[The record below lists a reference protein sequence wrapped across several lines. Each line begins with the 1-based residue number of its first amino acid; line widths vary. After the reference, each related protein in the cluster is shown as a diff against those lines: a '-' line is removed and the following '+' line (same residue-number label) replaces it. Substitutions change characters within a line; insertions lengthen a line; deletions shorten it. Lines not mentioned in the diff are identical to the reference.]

1 MVSVLLPLLWS
12 PAFTLVSL
20 TPSSVD
26 TSLISDISSTDFL
39 DEARELFFNLFF
51 SCDLFLAAALKSF
64 LLLNVG
70 LDDAMMSG
78 GADLSGDDDDDEADA
93 DLEEVS
99 FVGDI
104 LQDHYL

>member
-1 MVSVLLPLLWS
+1 
-12 PAFTLVSL
+12 
-20 TPSSVD
+20 
-26 TSLISDISSTDFL
+26 
-39 DEARELFFNLFF
+39 
-51 SCDLFLAAALKSF
+51 
-64 LLLNVG
+64 
-70 LDDAMMSG
+70 MMSG